1 MKTRYVLVVGAALLA
16 VVGATIAQQNTH
28 PVSGPSVPKQQVIP
42 PIDVPTAPQRS
53 VPPIPNQDPLLTA
66 ATFPRQ
72 QAIPAKPEDLTIDQL
87 IEAVD
92 GFREQKAEI
101 EKKERAYLKVLHRKA
116 LSQKERIDGLGGDG
130 QQVPPTLVPG
140 PVPSTSYVIPP
151 AIGSIPVGPN

>member
-28 PVSGPSVPKQQVIP
+28 PVSGPSVLKQQVIP
-42 PIDVPTAPQRS
+42 PTDVPTAPQRS

-72 QAIPAKPEDLTIDQL
+72 QTVPAKPEDLTIDQL

-116 LSQKERIDGLGGDG
+116 QSQKERIDGLGGDG
-130 QQVPPTLVPG
+130 QQAPPTLVPG